1 MKYKLIEVGREKSL
15 FPLEDELL
23 QSVEHYIILSIK
35 LNISFPFSLIIT
47 TSLQKNCYF
56 IKKKSFTYLNVTW
69 DIFGF
74 YE

>member
-1 MKYKLIEVGREKSL
+1 MKYKLIEVGREKSEL

-47 TSLQKNCYF
+47 SLQKNCYF